1 MTMSTAQN
9 TITAKQANKGGLL
22 GGSRDLFYFLKK
34 NQTTPTMRTSTEDLL
49 KSAYKMLEQ
58 AEVGLQEKDQ
68 RINALENIIT
78 TDELTR
84 LTNRRGFYASF
95 RGELD
100 RTNRANNQGG
110 LLIMIDMDHFKT
122 INDTFG
128 HLAGDEALKTVGAFL
143 LGTIRDMDIAA
154 RIGGD
159 EFIVL
164 FSNTSI
170 SQAME
175 RVKRLGTDLN
185 DLSFEWE
192 GKTIKLNASLGLKEY
207 KQGDTIDGIIEDA
220 DKSMYQNKESKKE
233 TRH

>member
-1 MTMSTAQN
+1 MTTNTAQN
-9 TITAKQANKGGLL
+9 TILAKQTNKNGLL
-22 GGSRDLFYFLKK
+22 GGSRDLFHFLKK
-34 NQTTPTMRTSTEDLL
+34 SQNTPPLRTNTEDLL

-58 AEVGLQEKDQ
+58 AERNLQEKDQ

-84 LTNRRGFYASF
+84 LTNRRGFFASF
-95 RGELD
+95 KSELD
-100 RTNRANNQGG
+100 RTNRENNKGG
-110 LLIMIDMDHFKT
+110 LLVMIDLDHFKT

-143 LGTIRDMDIAA
+143 LGTVRDMDIAA

-170 SQAME
+170 AQAMQ
-175 RVKRLGTDLN
+175 RVKKLGEELN
-185 DLSFEWE
+185 ELSFEWE
-192 GKTIKLNASLGLKEY
+192 GKTIKLQASLGLKEY
-207 KQGDTIDGIIEDA
+207 KQGDTINGIIEDA
-220 DKSMYQNKESKKE
+220 DKRMYQDKENKKH

>member
-1 MTMSTAQN
+1 MTTNTAQN
-9 TITAKQANKGGLL
+9 TILAKQTSKSGLL

-34 NQTTPTMRTSTEDLL
+34 SQNTPPLKTSTEDLL

-58 AEVGLQEKDQ
+58 AEHNLQEKDQ

-84 LTNRRGFYASF
+84 LTNRRGFFASF
-95 RGELD
+95 KGELD
-100 RTNRANNQGG
+100 RTNRENNKGG
-110 LLIMIDMDHFKT
+110 LLVMIDLDHFKT

-143 LGTIRDMDIAA
+143 LGTVRDMDIAA

-170 SQAME
+170 AQAMQ
-175 RVKRLGTDLN
+175 RVKKLGEELN
-185 DLSFEWE
+185 DLSFEWK
-192 GKTIKLNASLGLKEY
+192 GKTIKLHASLGLKEY
-207 KQGDTIDGIIEDA
+207 KQGDTINGIIEDA
-220 DKSMYQNKESKKE
+220 NKRMYQDKENKRH

>member
-1 MTMSTAQN
+1 MTMNTAQN
-9 TITAKQANKGGLL
+9 TILAKQTNKGGLL
-22 GGSRDLFYFLKK
+22 GGSRDLFHFLKK
-34 NQTTPTMRTSTEDLL
+34 NQSTPPLQTSTEDLL

-58 AEVGLQEKDQ
+58 AEHNLQERDQ
-68 RINALENIIT
+68 RINALENILT

-95 RGELD
+95 KGELD

-110 LLIMIDMDHFKT
+110 ILIMIDLDHFKT

-143 LGTIRDMDIAA
+143 LSTIRDMDIAA

-159 EFIVL
+159 EFILL

-170 SQAME
+170 AQAM
-175 RVKRLGTDLN
+175 KRIKTLGTELN
-185 DLSFEWE
+185 NLSFEWE
-192 GKTIKLNASLGLKEY
+192 GKTIKLHASLGLKEY
-207 KQGDTIDGIIEDA
+207 KQSDSIDGIIEDA
-220 DKSMYQNKESKKE
+220 DKRMYQDKKSKAQ